1 MKVCLRVSVV
11 GLMVLS
17 LWQPAEAARITV
29 DDIAAGGGTIVND
42 GNGDVVSSD
51 SSAEGVTS
59 LMSELGLR
67 QGSLAADLASITL
80 SGKLTQLTTDFGVAA
95 QGELNVLKIVGTLAN
110 ATVPCG
116 DCQLLSDVNV
126 GSSLGL
132 RQENGLPIDPRIVL
146 FEFNIV
152 GQGLPTPTG
161 WPTMPSALGTQF
173 VTPVDGLL
181 TYQLTTDQIAFIL
194 ARMGTFN
201 VSDVRIG
208 LAAGAVGRTAAGR
221 EVPVQIDFDMPAIKT
236 NDVPEP
242 GTLTLLAA
250 GLAMA
255 GVRRLKKSARH

>member
-1 MKVCLRVSVV
+1 
-11 GLMVLS
+11 
-17 LWQPAEAARITV
+17 
-29 DDIAAGGGTIVND
+29 
-42 GNGDVVSSD
+42 
-51 SSAEGVTS
+51 
-59 LMSELGLR
+59 MSELGLR
-67 QGSLAADLASITL
+67 QISLAADLASITL
-80 SGKLTQLTTDFGVAA
+80 SGRLTQLTTDFGVAA
-95 QGELNVLKIVGTLAN
+95 QGELNVLKIIGTLAS

-161 WPTMPSALGTQF
+161 WPTMPSALDTQF
-173 VTPVDGLL
+173 VTPVNGPL
-181 TYQLTTDQIAFIL
+181 TYQLTTDQIAFII

-201 VSDVRIG
+201 VNDVRIG
-208 LAAGAVGRTAAGR
+208 LGAGGVGRTAAGG
-221 EVPVQIDFDMPAIKT
+221 EVPVQIDFDMPPIT
-236 NDVPEP
+236 TPPNPTPEP

-255 GVRRLKKSARH
+255 GIRRLKKSARH